1 MAGRP
6 GAAPHGGDLGADVSE
21 GQEDA
26 RKDTTNTDGS
36 DESGGSDPGTKSAE
50 PAGSGSKPPKRHRV
64 RRILTPILVLLTVVL
79 FTVTVPAAWG
89 RRTILNTDRYVATV
103 APLANDPAVQNSIAT
118 KVTAQVFT
126 TLDVE
131 TVISDALAGLDERAA
146 VLAAPMTNAI
156 RGFVQEQV
164 LRIVQSDAFD
174 TFWAESNRFVHT
186 QVMAILRGDTEG
198 VSVVEGKVL
207 LNLVPL
213 VNLALAQ
220 IQAVATDLIG
230 RDVTLP
236 TIEPGSAPGPAVA
249 ALEQA
254 LGIDLPDTYGTIE
267 VYDSED
273 LEALQEALFTFQ
285 RLFVLLLILIPVL
298 IAVTLLVSTR
308 RRRTLIQLA
317 VGGAIGLV
325 LVRRLAIIGRDQ
337 LFESVDTEDFP
348 SVRVLTEELMSS
360 LFRYTGILLLIV
372 LAVLLIALVTG
383 PYPWAVAL
391 RRWVGDLGRG
401 IGAAVGGKPL
411 PDTGRVR
418 WIREHR
424 DAMMLG
430 GAVLAVAL
438 LLWVDLSWLAFVVV
452 GLLLVLYELA
462 LWRLPPAGEPEGA
475 SEAAA

>member
-1 MAGRP
+1 MSDEGTTSGKGSDDSGSEVERLKVERDALAHQVETLEGRP
-6 GAAPHGGDLGADVSE
+6 
-21 GQEDA
+21 Q
-26 RKDTTNTDGS
+26 
-36 DESGGSDPGTKSAE
+36 
-50 PAGSGSKPPKRHRV
+50 KRHRT
-64 RRILTPILVLLTVVL
+64 RRILAPILVVLTVVL
-79 FTVTVPAAWG
+79 FTATVPAAWG

-103 APLANDPAVQNSIAT
+103 APLAEDPAVQNSIAT
-118 KVTAQVFT
+118 KLTAQVFT

-156 RGFVQEQV
+156 QGFVQEQV
-164 LRIVQSDAFD
+164 LRVVQSDAFA
-174 TFWAESNRFVHT
+174 TFWSEANRFVHT
-186 QVMAILRGDTEG
+186 QVMAILRGDTEE

-213 VNLALAQ
+213 VNLALGQ
-220 IQAVATDLIG
+220 IQAVATDLVG

-236 TIEPGSAPGPAVA
+236 TIEPDTAHAEAVSR
-249 ALEQA
+249 LEQA
-254 LGIDLPDTYGTIE
+254 LGVELPETYGTIE
-267 VYDSED
+267 VYDADD
-273 LEALQEALFTFQ
+273 LQALQDTLFTFQ
-285 RLFVLLLILIPVL
+285 RLFILLLILIPVL
-298 IAVTLLVSTR
+298 IALTLWVSTR
-308 RRRTLIQLA
+308 RRRTLIQLT

-325 LVRRLAIIGRDQ
+325 LTRRIAILAQDG
-337 LFESVDTEDFP
+337 LYESVDTEDFP

-360 LFRYTGILLLIV
+360 LFRYTGVLLAIILL
-372 LAVLLIALVTG
+372 VLLIALVTG

-424 DAMMLG
+424 DALMVT
-430 GAVLAVAL
+430 GAVLAVVL
-438 LLWVDLSWLAFVVV
+438 FLWVDLSWLAFVIV
-452 GLLLVLYELA
+452 GVLLALYELA
-462 LWRLPPAGEPEGA
+462 LWRLAPAGEPEGA

>member
-1 MAGRP
+1 
-6 GAAPHGGDLGADVSE
+6 V
-21 GQEDA
+21 
-26 RKDTTNTDGS
+26 S
-36 DESGGSDPGTKSAE
+36 DEGSRSGKGSADAE
-50 PAGSGSKPPKRHRV
+50 SELERLRAERDELAHEVETLERPQKRHRT
-64 RRILTPILVLLTVVL
+64 RRILAPILVVLTVVV

-103 APLANDPAVQNSIAT
+103 APLANDPAVQESIAT

-126 TLDVE
+126 ALNVE
-131 TVISDALAGLDERAA
+131 GVISTALAAIGDRAT

-156 RGFVQEQV
+156 QGFVQEQV
-164 LRIVQSDAFD
+164 LRLVQSDAFD
-174 TFWAESNRFVHT
+174 TFWAEANRFVHT
-186 QVMAILRGDTEG
+186 QVMAILRGDEEQ

-213 VNLALAQ
+213 INLALVQ
-220 IQAVATDLIG
+220 IDQVASDLIG
-230 RDVTLP
+230 RDVQLP
-236 TIEPGSAPGPAVA
+236 TIEPQTARAEAVNR
-249 ALEQA
+249 LEQA
-254 LGIDLPDTYGTIE
+254 LGIDLPASYGSIE
-267 VYDSED
+267 VYDADD
-273 LEALQEALFTFQ
+273 LEALQQTLFTFQ

-325 LVRRLAIIGRDQ
+325 LIRRFAILGRDS

-360 LFRYTGILLLIV
+360 LFRYTGILLAIV
-372 LAVLLIALVTG
+372 LLALLIALVTG
-383 PYPWAVAL
+383 RYPWAVAL
-391 RRWVGDLGRG
+391 RRWIGDLGRG
-401 IGAAVGGKPL
+401 IGAAVGGRPL

-418 WIREHR
+418 WVREHR
-424 DAMMLG
+424 DALMLA
-430 GAVLAVAL
+430 GAVIAVVL

-452 GLLLVLYELA
+452 GVLLALYELA
-462 LWRLPPAGEPEGA
+462 LWRLAPTGEPDGP